1 MIFYFSGTGNTRWAA
16 IRLASATQERLI
28 DIAEEMRRIKTSGV
42 DKTEP
47 FILKEGERLGFVFP
61 VHGWRVPRLVR
72 DFLSQLVVTQP
83 TEDLTSADSSA
94 RKNPHQA
101 PFTYAVCTVDHCHV
115 NRLEAERRIRVAAV
129 VLDLDIVVEF
139 KDDAVCT
146 AGDSIGLTIENLNAT
161 LAANDSLNALGI
173 HEVSSAYSLIMPESY
188 VGLPF
193 MDVDPKEKE
202 IRKKEKSAQELEV
215 ICEEVFNRK
224 ESINRLV
231 KGFWPWGM
239 TKIIGGFFEHVL
251 ITDKRF
257 HITQEKCVKCGICAN
272 VCPVG
277 DIKGGKG
284 KTPEWLHHK
293 DCLTCFCCYHHC
305 PHHAIEFGHQTQKK
319 GQYYYK

>member
-28 DIAEEMRRIKTSGV
+28 DIAEEIRRMKTSGV

-72 DFLSQLVVTQP
+72 DFLSRLEVALP

-94 RKNPHQA
+94 RKTSRQA
-101 PFTYAVCTVDHCHV
+101 PFAY
-115 NRLEAERRIRVAAV
+115 
-129 VLDLDIVVEF
+129 
-139 KDDAVCT
+139 AVCT

-161 LAANDSLNALGI
+161 LAANASLNALGI

-215 ICEEVFNRK
+215 IGEEVFNRK
-224 ESINRLV
+224 EGIHRLA
-231 KGFWPWGM
+231 KGFWPWFM
-239 TKIIGGFFEHVL
+239 TKVIGGFFEHVL

-257 HITQEKCVKCGICAN
+257 HVTQEKCVKCGICAN
-272 VCPVG
+272 VCPVS
-277 DIKGGKG
+277 DIEGGKG
-284 KTPEWLHHK
+284 EMPKWLHHK

-319 GQYYYK
+319 GQYYFK